1 MKTNNEKRKV
11 NHFAG
16 ILFLASAVLY
26 FLELDWVAPWDLA
39 VLAATLLMGIGLITC
54 KQLFLVLGAGLMTVM
69 QCYFSLNG
77 ILDLISFDFSHPETL
92 LGLFPVA
99 VWATFTIA
107 GFDRKNAKVCTR
119 IAALVLAVYYVA
131 CSVLDTLDLDGVLSM
146 YSCGFD
152 YMSVVYHA
160 VVCVA
165 VLLSGSVENLTGLS
179 LSYGKTTADVSQGAA
194 KEETDKFERLQQLKN
209 LLDMGAITQEEFEQK
224 KKEII
229 NA

>member
-77 ILDLISFDFSHPETL
+77 ILDLISFDFSHPET
-92 LGLFPVA
+92 F
-99 VWATFTIA
+99 
-107 GFDRKNAKVCTR
+107 
-119 IAALVLAVYYVA
+119 
-131 CSVLDTLDLDGVLSM
+131 
-146 YSCGFD
+146 
-152 YMSVVYHA
+152 
-160 VVCVA
+160 
-165 VLLSGSVENLTGLS
+165 
-179 LSYGKTTADVSQGAA
+179 
-194 KEETDKFERLQQLKN
+194 
-209 LLDMGAITQEEFEQK
+209 
-224 KKEII
+224 
-229 NA
+229 